1 MKYKGANQAAGTFQA
16 KQNIFGIEDGVILST
31 GNAKGI
37 IGPNK
42 YRSYTNINNQ
52 LGDSDL
58 EKILGDGM
66 KTFDASV
73 LEFEFRPL
81 KERMQMQYV
90 LSSDEYEEFSNYYR
104 DAVGVVVN
112 EKNIAFVSDVS
123 RRPVTTSSI
132 NKWETEYYISN
143 TGNSKNTE
151 MDGMSTVLNAI
162 SNVTV
167 NDWNKIK
174 LVIADGRDNGV
185 DSNILINSIRF
196 DDVKVP
202 EERTDFYISMWDV
215 QNINDEKAR
224 LIVNIKRTNNINK
237 QDSIEWKLSLPKNAT
252 SAEDVKNKGK
262 IIFEKNE
269 FEKDS

>member
-1 MKYKGANQAAGTFQA
+1 MPI
-16 KQNIFGIEDGVILST
+16 KQPAHFKRSKNIFGIEDGVILST

-52 LGDSDL
+52 PGDSDL

-132 NKWETEYYISN
+132 NKWKQN
-143 TGNSKNTE
+143 TIFLIR
-151 MDGMSTVLNAI
+151 VIL
-162 SNVTV
+162 
-167 NDWNKIK
+167 KIQ
-174 LVIADGRDNGV
+174 RWM
-185 DSNILINSIRF
+185 
-196 DDVKVP
+196 
-202 EERTDFYISMWDV
+202 E
-215 QNINDEKAR
+215 
-224 LIVNIKRTNNINK
+224 
-237 QDSIEWKLSLPKNAT
+237 
-252 SAEDVKNKGK
+252 
-262 IIFEKNE
+262 
-269 FEKDS
+269 